1 METEKQLLYEI
12 KNGER
17 GAQRR
22 LYERFAGYLM
32 AVCLRYL
39 TDREAAED
47 VLQDCFVK
55 ILTAVNH
62 FEYRG
67 EGSLKAWMTKVVVN
81 ESLSYLKRNERFT
94 LSDEIPDEVEEEAP
108 DIDFVPLELLQ
119 RLIEELPTGYR
130 AVFNLY
136 VFEQLSHKEI
146 AEELGIKEK
155 SSSSQFL
162 RARMILAKKIKDYIK
177 QQTK

>member
-1 METEKQLLYEI
+1 
-12 KNGER
+12 
-17 GAQRR
+17 
-22 LYERFAGYLM
+22 
-32 AVCLRYL
+32 
-39 TDREAAED
+39 
-47 VLQDCFVK
+47 
-55 ILTAVNH
+55 
-62 FEYRG
+62 
-67 EGSLKAWMTKVVVN
+67 MTRVVVN

-94 LSDEIPDEVEEEAP
+94 LSNEIPDEVEEEAP
-108 DIDFVPLELLQ
+108 DIGTVPLELMQ

>member
-12 KNGER
+12 KKGER

-39 TDREAAED
+39 ADREAAED

-55 ILTAVNH
+55 ILTSVDH

-67 EGSLKAWMTKVVVN
+67 EGSLKAWVTRLAVN
-81 ESLSYLKRNERFT
+81 ESINSLRRNERLLFT
-94 LSDEIPDEVEEEAP
+94 DQIPDEAEEEAP
-108 DIDFVPLELLQ
+108 YVGKVPLELLQ
-119 RLIEELPTGYR
+119 RLIEEHPTGYR

-146 AEELGIKEK
+146 ANELGIKEN
-155 SSSSQFL
+155 SSASQYL
-162 RARMILAKKIKDYIK
+162 RAKKLLASKIREYIK
-177 QQTK
+177 QDIK

>member
-1 METEKQLLYEI
+1 METEKQLLFEI

-39 TDREAAED
+39 TDRETAED

-67 EGSLKAWMTKVVVN
+67 EGSLKAWMTRVVVN

-108 DIDFVPLELLQ
+108 DIGTVPLELMQ

>member
-1 METEKQLLYEI
+1 METEKQLLFRI
-12 KNGER
+12 KEGER

-39 TDREAAED
+39 ANRETAED

-67 EGSLKAWMTKVVVN
+67 EGSLKAWMTRVVVN

-108 DIDFVPLELLQ
+108 DIGFVPLELMQ

>member
-1 METEKQLLYEI
+1 METEKQLLFRI

-39 TDREAAED
+39 ANREAAED
-47 VLQDCFVK
+47 VLQDCFIK
-55 ILTAVNH
+55 IFTAVNH

-67 EGSLKAWMTKVVVN
+67 EGSLKAWMTRVVAN
-81 ESLSYLKRNERFT
+81 ESLSYLKRNERFS

-108 DIDFVPLELLQ
+108 DIGIVPMELMQ